1 MQSFACQARPSREL
15 HPFTAML
22 FFRFF
27 SYLHI
32 NHNGPAEVG
41 LIQVGI
47 FQVNPIH
54 DSPKEIGPAQGST
67 AQVGIAQGSLAEV
80 CPAKVRSTHVG
91 LGEFGETQIRSTHV
105 GLGQVRSC
113 QDSCRKRCSTQVRS
127 AKVRLAEDSSIKVE
141 IGEINAFEI
150 HPAQVQ
156 PAGFSCFAMDAVNIP
171 SGKRYFHLPGGRAIT
186 GTPHNHPPFASKS
199 KSKLL
204 LRQLSD
210 GCTSSGRKTKTC
222 FASSKPLLY
231 CRLCQDISN
240 GIWLRRNCSHFLL

>member
-32 NHNGPAEVG
+32 NHNGPAKVRFG
-41 LIQVGI
+41 QVG
-47 FQVNPIH
+47 F
-54 DSPKEIGPAQGST
+54 AQT
-67 AQVGIAQGSLAEV
+67 R
-80 CPAKVRSTHVG
+80 PAKIS
-91 LGEFGETQIRSTHV
+91 
-105 GLGQVRSC
+105 
-113 QDSCRKRCSTQVRS
+113 
-127 AKVRLAEDSSIKVE
+127 LAEDSSIKVE

-231 CRLCQDISN
+231 CRLCQDI
-240 GIWLRRNCSHFLL
+240 